1 MSYPTSSSR
10 NLLFFPSIHPSV
22 EVWTHLDVEIYI
34 KTARVAGPF
43 QRARFTG
50 ALSLLC
56 RGVGGDAAGF
66 YHTFVGLHR
75 HRDLFCQVGLFYYV
89 FDAVD

>member
-1 MSYPTSSSR
+1 MSYPTSSFR
-10 NLLFFPSIHPSV
+10 DLLFSPSIRPSV
-22 EVWTHLDVEIYI
+22 GVWTHPDVEIYI
-34 KTARVAGPF
+34 EAAHVAGPF

-66 YHTFVGLHR
+66 YHALVGLHR